1 MYTVNNSQIECFLAA
16 AKYLNFTKAA
26 KEVFLSQPGLSR
38 QITTLENELGVPLF
52 ERRQNSV
59 VLSPAGELCVQYFS
73 RWKNDY
79 FQLRTD
85 LNQISTNQKKLL
97 IIGVL
102 EDQMVGKCYENVFS
116 WFWVNRPNV
125 EIRMSYYPASQMAA
139 ALTSCDI
146 DLAIIPERELEN
158 VQNISYKRSLKDR
171 CCLVVPAS
179 HPKANSE
186 NPSLFDFQDEVF
198 LMLEND
204 DSEAVSLQHKM
215 ITRIENYNPRAIC
228 SVPTFGTLSMLLQSG
243 AGISVLSKW
252 HFLCNAPF
260 LKFLEVPE
268 IGYRL
273 EAVAWR
279 KDETNPIVR
288 EFVDRIITHDESNT
302 NSPASNNAK

>member
-1 MYTVNNSQIECFLAA
+1 VTSSQIKCFLVA

-52 ERRQNSV
+52 ERRPNSV
-59 VLSPAGELCVQYFS
+59 ALTPAGELCVQYFTKW
-73 RWKNDY
+73 RNDLI
-79 FQLRTD
+79 QLRTD
-85 LNQISTNQKKLL
+85 LDQLSSNQKKLL

-102 EDQMVGKCYENVFS
+102 EDQMVGKCYEDVFS
-116 WFWVNRPNV
+116 WFRINRPDV
-125 EIRMSYYPASQMAA
+125 EIRLSYYPASQMAA
-139 ALTSCDI
+139 ALTNHDI
-146 DLAIIPERELEN
+146 DLAVVPEREVEN
-158 VQNISYKRSLKDR
+158 VQNIAYKRSRKDR
-171 CCLVVPAS
+171 CRLVVPAS

-186 NPSLFDFQDEVF
+186 NPSLLDFQDLAF
-198 LMLEND
+198 LVLEND

-215 ITRIENYNPRAIC
+215 ILRIENYNPPAVY
-228 SVPTFGTLSMLLQSG
+228 SVPSFGTLSMLLQSG

-252 HFLCNAPF
+252 HYLSNAPF

-279 KDETNPIVR
+279 KGETNPIVR
-288 EFVDRIITHDESNT
+288 EFVDKVVFLDESKT
-302 NSPASNNAK
+302 KAQS